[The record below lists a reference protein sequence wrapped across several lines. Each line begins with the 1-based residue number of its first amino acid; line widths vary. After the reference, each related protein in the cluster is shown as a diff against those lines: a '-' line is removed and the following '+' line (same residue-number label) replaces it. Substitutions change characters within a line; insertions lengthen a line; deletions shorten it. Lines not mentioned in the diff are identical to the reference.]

1 MKNVLFGSTG
11 PVGHDSVD
19 VPSCKLGLGINS
31 FSCVELFIWWR
42 HLKKILCS
50 GILDERED
58 LEDDE
63 EEEGSPFDF
72 TG

>member
-1 MKNVLFGSTG
+1 MKNVLFG
-11 PVGHDSVD
+11 
-19 VPSCKLGLGINS
+19 
-31 FSCVELFIWWR
+31 SCVELFIWWR
-42 HLKKILCS
+42 HLKILCS

>member
-11 PVGHDSVD
+11 PVGHETVD
-19 VPSCKLGLGINS
+19 VTSCKLGLGINS

-42 HLKKILCS
+42 HLKILCS